1 MKKFISML
9 CVISL
14 IFMLIGCQAK
24 DKESSKENDSNLGSN
39 KETNV
44 EKNDSKV
51 DGKESEK
58 VKVSILQGAMEDF
71 PPDIDANNN
80 EIVKAINEKL
90 PNNIE
95 LEWILVP
102 RFSMTEKKTLMMST
116 GDYPDIVQVNTN
128 EMVDWAEKGLII
140 PLDDIYKDHY
150 KNIYNYLSEE
160 DLKRS
165 KYNGKTYGI
174 CLPSTNLWGPQMMY
188 IRTDWLKNLN
198 LEMPKTTDE
207 LFEVLKAFTFNDPDG
222 NGKDDTFGICDRKG
236 FPGFTSILS
245 CFDVQFSYWSKVND
259 EIIPDII
266 RPEMKDA
273 LAYLNSL
280 YTAGVM
286 DKDTLTN
293 NMDMLEAKFESGS
306 IGMMGSAAWTQNA
319 RTIPNLEKT
328 VKGAEVATWIPY
340 IGDKPAKFVRQ
351 RPGKQ
356 VMYAVTIGCK
366 HPEAVLDVFNW
377 MIDFDKSVEPIKAL
391 NAETVFGQDM
401 INRLDDV
408 IGGKYYAEK
417 NQTKLSG
424 EDLVDRSLRISYQFT
439 STAKDALSPEEY
451 IEYAKESVKL
461 GSIGEQY
468 PKDIELCVNNSDYND
483 MNISGKV
490 YAELWNDIYTYWE
503 EISVGIITGTVSI
516 DKFDEWVDFFYS
528 NGGQDI
534 IDEVTEMNK

>member
-1 MKKFISML
+1 
-9 CVISL
+9 
-14 IFMLIGCQAK
+14 
-24 DKESSKENDSNLGSN
+24 
-39 KETNV
+39 
-44 EKNDSKV
+44 
-51 DGKESEK
+51 
-58 VKVSILQGAMEDF
+58 
-71 PPDIDANNN
+71 
-80 EIVKAINEKL
+80 
-90 PNNIE
+90 
-95 LEWILVP
+95 
-102 RFSMTEKKTLMMST
+102 
-116 GDYPDIVQVNTN
+116 
-128 EMVDWAEKGLII
+128 
-140 PLDDIYKDHY
+140 
-150 KNIYNYLSEE
+150 
-160 DLKRS
+160 
-165 KYNGKTYGI
+165 
-174 CLPSTNLWGPQMMY
+174 
-188 IRTDWLKNLN
+188 
-198 LEMPKTTDE
+198 
-207 LFEVLKAFTFNDPDG
+207 
-222 NGKDDTFGICDRKG
+222 
-236 FPGFTSILS
+236 
-245 CFDVQFSYWSKVND
+245 
-259 EIIPDII
+259 
-266 RPEMKDA
+266 
-273 LAYLNSL
+273 
-280 YTAGVM
+280 
-286 DKDTLTN
+286 
-293 NMDMLEAKFESGS
+293 
-306 IGMMGSAAWTQNA
+306 
-319 RTIPNLEKT
+319 
-328 VKGAEVATWIPY
+328 
-340 IGDKPAKFVRQ
+340 
-351 RPGKQ
+351 
-356 VMYAVTIGCK
+356 MYAITVGCK